1 MYHILNFYT
10 IIFSVLL
17 SKINS
22 KIVKFEMIV
31 LTGREKTDADS
42 LNFIACCWN
51 RSGREG
57 ERKLTCRERE

>member
-31 LTGREKTDADS
+31 LTGREKTDADR
-42 LNFIACCWN
+42 L
-51 RSGREG
+51 
-57 ERKLTCRERE
+57 